1 MATNSQ
7 HKRVSKNRVSI
18 TYDVETN
25 GAVETKEL
33 PFVVGVIGDFSGH
46 KPESEKTEIDEREF
60 INLDK
65 DNFDTVLGQVHPR
78 LSYKV
83 SNKLVENN
91 TQFAV
96 DLSFRSMNDFKPEH
110 LVSQIPALKQLVET
124 RNQLKVLLS
133 KADRSRDLE
142 GLLKEI
148 LQKHE
153 AMNTLAAELGL
164 PQDESKDD
172 AEGGHDER

>member
-1 MATNSQ
+1 MALNSQ

-46 KPESEKTEIDEREF
+46 KSESEKIDLEEREF
-60 INLDK
+60 TDIHK
-65 DNFDTVLGQVHPR
+65 DNFNAVMRRIQPS

-83 SNKLVENN
+83 DNKLANDDSQLAVNLSFPSMESFHPEKLVE
-91 TQFAV
+91 
-96 DLSFRSMNDFKPEH
+96 
-110 LVSQIPALKQLVET
+110 QIEPLKKLVET
-124 RNQLKVLLS
+124 RNQLKDLLS

-142 GLLKEI
+142 RLLNEVLQSTDAVHGLA
-148 LQKHE
+148 Q
-153 AMNTLAAELGL
+153 ELGL
-164 PQDESKDD
+164 DKDG
-172 AEGGHDER
+172 AK

>member
-1 MATNSQ
+1 MALNSQ

-46 KPESEKTEIDEREF
+46 KPESEKVDLEEREF
-60 INLDK
+60 TGIDK
-65 DNFDTVLGQVHPR
+65 DNFDMVMGQVNPT

-83 SNKLVENN
+83 DNKLASDDSQFEVNMNFSSMKDFHPEN
-91 TQFAV
+91 V
-96 DLSFRSMNDFKPEH
+96 
-110 LVSQIPALKQLVET
+110 VGQIDPLKKLVET

-142 GLLKEI
+142 RLLKEV
-148 LQKHE
+148 LQSTD
-153 AMNTLAAELGL
+153 AIQGLAQELGL
-164 PQDESKDD
+164 NNEG
-172 AEGGHDER
+172 AE

>member
-1 MATNSQ
+1 MALNSQ

-25 GAVETKEL
+25 GATETKEL

-46 KPESEKTEIDEREF
+46 KADSDKVDLEEREF
-60 INLDK
+60 TGVDK
-65 DNFDTVLGQVHPR
+65 DNFDTVMGQISPC

-83 SNKLVENN
+83 DNKLANDN
-91 TQFAV
+91 SQFAV
-96 DLSFRSMNDFKPEH
+96 NLDFQSMKDFQPEN
-110 LVSQIPALKQLVET
+110 VVNQIEPLKQLVDT

-142 GLLKEI
+142 RLLKEL
-148 LQKHE
+148 LQSTDAIAH
-153 AMNTLAAELGL
+153 LAGELGI
-164 PQDESKDD
+164 QQEE
-172 AEGGHDER
+172 AE